1 MEMRAAL
8 LYAPHDIRVETREVA
23 PCGDHD
29 IIINLK
35 KACLCPT
42 DIKKYN
48 ADKPDVEGALKEYG
62 PCILGHEAAGVVV
75 ETGARVTAVKKGDR
89 VAVQP
94 MIFCGECGYCKEDRT
109 NLCPHVIGV
118 GCSAGGFGKCEEI
131 FYEQGVGGCFATHLK
146 VPEICAM
153 KLPDSLSMEA
163 GSLLEP
169 LADVVHSVDHALTGP
184 GDDVAV
190 LGLGPMGLL
199 HVAAARYNG
208 ARHVIAVDLDE
219 SRLDIARRLGADQI
233 VNSRQGDPVAQ
244 VKALTGGDG
253 RAFIDSRYTPANIV
267 LYCVDPGNEQRNLRL
282 LERHFGDLS
291 FSGNESCRVTPA
303 ELPAFR
309 ETRDRGHQ
317 QANTIIGT
325 RLFARNDPRRYA
337 LFLLNNILGGPCMNS
352 RLNRELREK
361 RGLVYTVDSALTLMS
376 DCGSMLIYFGSQPD
390 KVEKC
395 SRIISDEISRLASD
409 RLSPRAFDAARDQY
423 CGQLTVSGD
432 HRENCAMALAKSL
445 LYFGEVHDI
454 AHTAE
459 QIRAVTPD
467 DIRDMAALIASKEL
481 SRLTLT

>member
-1 MEMRAAL
+1 MTITTFSNGVRAVVRRSDSPVSYIGAAVAAGSRDDGEGRDGLAHFVEHTLFKGTRRRSSWHISNRMESIGGELNAYTTKEETLIYTNAPAGYAPRAIELIADLIKNATFPTAEIERERDVIIEEIHSYADSPADAVYDEFDEL
-8 LYAPHDIRVETREVA
+8 LYA
-23 PCGDHD
+23 GS
-29 IIINLK
+29 
-35 KACLCPT
+35 
-42 DIKKYN
+42 
-48 ADKPDVEGALKEYG
+48 ALSHN
-62 PCILGHEAAGVVV
+62 ILGSEKS
-75 ETGARVTAVKKGDR
+75 VK
-89 VAVQP
+89 
-94 MIFCGECGYCKEDRT
+94 
-109 NLCPHVIGV
+109 
-118 GCSAGGFGKCEEI
+118 S
-131 FYEQGVGGCFATHLK
+131 
-146 VPEICAM
+146 
-153 KLPDSLSMEA
+153 
-163 GSLLEP
+163 
-169 LADVVHSVDHALTGP
+169 
-184 GDDVAV
+184 
-190 LGLGPMGLL
+190 
-199 HVAAARYNG
+199 
-208 ARHVIAVDLDE
+208 
-219 SRLDIARRLGADQI
+219 
-233 VNSRQGDPVAQ
+233 
-244 VKALTGGDG
+244 LTGGDG

-267 LYCVDPGNEQRNLRL
+267 LYCVDPGNERRNLRL
-282 LERHFGDLS
+282 LECHFGDLS
-291 FSGNESCRVTPA
+291 FSENESCRVTPA

-325 RLFARNDPRRYA
+325 RLFARNDPRRHA

-352 RLNRELREK
+352 RLNHELREK

-409 RLSPRAFDAARDQY
+409 RLSPRAFAAARDQY

>member
-1 MEMRAAL
+1 M
-8 LYAPHDIRVETREVA
+8 
-23 PCGDHD
+23 
-29 IIINLK
+29 
-35 KACLCPT
+35 
-42 DIKKYN
+42 
-48 ADKPDVEGALKEYG
+48 
-62 PCILGHEAAGVVV
+62 
-75 ETGARVTAVKKGDR
+75 
-89 VAVQP
+89 
-94 MIFCGECGYCKEDRT
+94 
-109 NLCPHVIGV
+109 
-118 GCSAGGFGKCEEI
+118 
-131 FYEQGVGGCFATHLK
+131 
-146 VPEICAM
+146 
-153 KLPDSLSMEA
+153 
-163 GSLLEP
+163 
-169 LADVVHSVDHALTGP
+169 
-184 GDDVAV
+184 
-190 LGLGPMGLL
+190 
-199 HVAAARYNG
+199 
-208 ARHVIAVDLDE
+208 
-219 SRLDIARRLGADQI
+219 
-233 VNSRQGDPVAQ
+233 
-244 VKALTGGDG
+244 
-253 RAFIDSRYTPANIV
+253 

-395 SRIISDEISRLASD
+395 LRIISDEISRLASD

-467 DIRDMAALIASKEL
+467 DLRDMAALIASKEL

>member
-1 MEMRAAL
+1 MEMKAAL

-75 ETGARVTAVKKGDR
+75 EAGARVTAVKKGDR

-94 MIFCGECGYCKEDRT
+94 MIFCGECGYCKEGRT

-118 GCSAGGFGKCEEI
+118 GCSAGGFGECEKL
-131 FYEQGVGGCFATHLK
+131 FYEQGIGGCFATHLK
-146 VPEICAM
+146 TPEICAM

-244 VKALTGGDG
+244 VKALTGGVG
-253 RAFIDSRYTPANIV
+253 ANKV
-267 LYCVDPGNEQRNLRL
+267 FVVP
-282 LERHFGDLS
+282 
-291 FSGNESCRVTPA
+291 
-303 ELPAFR
+303 
-309 ETRDRGHQ
+309 
-317 QANTIIGT
+317 
-325 RLFARNDPRRYA
+325 
-337 LFLLNNILGGPCMNS
+337 GGPAQA
-352 RLNRELREK
+352 
-361 RGLVYTVDSALTLMS
+361 V
-376 DCGSMLIYFGSQPD
+376 
-390 KVEKC
+390 
-395 SRIISDEISRLASD
+395 
-409 RLSPRAFDAARDQY
+409 
-423 CGQLTVSGD
+423 LTVQ
-432 HRENCAMALAKSL
+432 AM
-445 LYFGEVHDI
+445 
-454 AHTAE
+454 
-459 QIRAVTPD
+459 
-467 DIRDMAALIASKEL
+467 DMAAKGGTVSLFSSSPTGADAFTVSINRIHYSMINFTGTVGFGNAHAEKAIEMLASGAFDYTLIRNREMPL
-481 SRLTLT
+481 SQINEAIALYGRGKNLKIGLDLEA